1 MVKTFR
7 EYLLDEMKRFNKTTA
22 RQFALFIGVD
32 PTTVSRAIDASN
44 PTSPG
49 LDFLQK
55 MALKTKVRAGALV
68 DLAYPET
75 AEVQRDAYAELTAYR
90 IQQAPDNIR
99 DAIDTIL
106 IGMSKE

>member
-1 MVKTFR
+1 MMKSFR
-7 EYLLDEMKRFNKTTA
+7 EYLLDEMKRFNKLTA

-44 PTSPG
+44 PTLPG

-55 MALKTKVRAGALV
+55 MAIKTKVRTGALV

-75 AEVQRDAYAELTAYR
+75 EDVAKDAYAELTAYR
-90 IQQAPDNIR
+90 IQQAPDHIR
-99 DAIDTIL
+99 DAIDTL
-106 IGMSKE
+106 LVSSSK